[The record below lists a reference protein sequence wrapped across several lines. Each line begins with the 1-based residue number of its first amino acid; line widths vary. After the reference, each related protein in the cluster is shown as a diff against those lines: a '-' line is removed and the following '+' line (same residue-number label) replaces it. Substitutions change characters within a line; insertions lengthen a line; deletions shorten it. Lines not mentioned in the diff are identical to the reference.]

1 MDRSL
6 ADLRYSL
13 RTLRQTP
20 GFTIVAILTLALGIG
35 ATTAVYAVAD
45 GAILRPFPYPE
56 MNRLMLIGEIG
67 ANGQPMSVSW
77 PNFQDWQTQNE
88 VFSEIGLYRNQTVTL
103 TGAGDPERLTGSL
116 ASSGMFAATGIP
128 PLMGQVFGA
137 ADDQPDAAHSVII
150 SERLWRTHFGA
161 RPDVLGQIVTFD
173 NEPYTIVA
181 VMPTKMRFPG
191 RTTDVWLP
199 LGLSVRG
206 FPPRGAHPGLQ
217 AIGRMKPG
225 VSLEQA
231 RTGMA
236 AVARRLA
243 NQYPAS
249 NKNNG
254 ITVSP
259 YYELIVQN
267 IRPVLYVLLA
277 AVGLLLVIAC
287 TNLASLMLARAESR
301 QRELAVRAA
310 LGAGRGRLLRQL
322 LIEAAILAGV
332 GGAIGLGLA
341 ALALRAFV
349 AMRPTTIPRVDLL
362 AIDWRVAAFSV
373 GVTALTVAL
382 FALLPA
388 LRASTPDLQTSL
400 KDTRTSGGR
409 RTTRLRR
416 GLVAAQIAVAAV
428 LLVGAGLVLKSLDRL
443 MGVDLGF
450 DPAQVVTMRLAL
462 PNAAYPTPD
471 AWIQFH
477 LALLERLQG
486 TPGVEA
492 LGLNSAVPLEGSGSE
507 SPVVKEGDPPPSVD
521 HPPAICLFQATG
533 GDYFKAMGIAVLA
546 GRTFDARDTATS
558 APVAVVD
565 ESVVSK
571 VFNGEN
577 PVGRRIAFEFTQHQ
591 GPASMTPERSM
602 WREVI
607 GVVRH
612 VRHYAITGGP
622 PYVQVYAPFTQLP
635 IWTRERR
642 PAMAL
647 VARTANAETLVPTLR
662 RAVRD
667 LDPHLPIYGV
677 QPMTEYVAQQVE
689 QPRMSAT
696 LLGGF
701 AILALVLAA
710 IGVYGVLSYI
720 VSQRTREIGVRLA
733 LGAGRG
739 EIVRQVV
746 GQALVLAAIGLAVG
760 LAGAVALTRLIR
772 TLLFEVSPTD
782 LGTFGTVAIVLG
794 LIAIAAGVVPA
805 RRASRVDPLVALR
818 SD

>member
-1 MDRSL
+1 
-6 ADLRYSL
+6 
-13 RTLRQTP
+13 
-20 GFTIVAILTLALGIG
+20 
-35 ATTAVYAVAD
+35 
-45 GAILRPFPYPE
+45 
-56 MNRLMLIGEIG
+56 
-67 ANGQPMSVSW
+67 
-77 PNFQDWQTQNE
+77 
-88 VFSEIGLYRNQTVTL
+88 
-103 TGAGDPERLTGSL
+103 
-116 ASSGMFAATGIP
+116 
-128 PLMGQVFGA
+128 
-137 ADDQPDAAHSVII
+137 
-150 SERLWRTHFGA
+150 
-161 RPDVLGQIVTFD
+161 
-173 NEPYTIVA
+173 
-181 VMPTKMRFPG
+181 MPAKMRFPG

-217 AIGRMKPG
+217 AVGRVKPG

-243 NQYPAS
+243 DQYPAS

-254 ITVSP
+254 ISVSP

-322 LIEAAILAGV
+322 LMEAVDSRRLSAVRSASALAT
-332 GGAIGLGLA
+332 I
-341 ALALRAFV
+341 ALRAFT
-349 AMRPTTIPRVDLL
+349 AMRPTSIPRIDLL
-362 AIDWRVAAFSV
+362 AVDWRVAAFSI

-409 RTTRLRR
+409 RTARLRR
-416 GLVAAQIAVAAV
+416 ALVTAQVAVAAM
-428 LLVGAGLVLKSLDRL
+428 LLISAGLVLKSLDRL

-450 DPAQVVTMRLAL
+450 DPAQVVTMHLAL

-521 HPPAICLFQATG
+521 HPPAMCLFQATG
-533 GDYFKAMGIAVLA
+533 GEYFKAMGIAVVA

-565 ESVVSK
+565 ESVVTK

-591 GPASMTPERSM
+591 GPASMTAERSI

-647 VARTANAETLVPTLR
+647 VARTATCGDTRTDTAPCGARSRSAPSDLR
-662 RAVRD
+662 RPD
-667 LDPHLPIYGV
+667 DD
-677 QPMTEYVAQQVE
+677 
-689 QPRMSAT
+689 
-696 LLGGF
+696 
-701 AILALVLAA
+701 
-710 IGVYGVLSYI
+710 
-720 VSQRTREIGVRLA
+720 GVRE
-733 LGAGRG
+733 RS
-739 EIVRQVV
+739 R
-746 GQALVLAAIGLAVG
+746 
-760 LAGAVALTRLIR
+760 
-772 TLLFEVSPTD
+772 SSS
-782 LGTFGTVAIVLG
+782 
-794 LIAIAAGVVPA
+794 
-805 RRASRVDPLVALR
+805 RA
-818 SD
+818 